1 MKMTNFFKELGK
13 AHAKEFESTEEKSS
27 PLSFQLEQEDFK
39 KLEFYCEKL
48 DINKTKFINMII
60 KEKLIFALAEY
71 LDSSGKNLA
80 DLDTSNLN
88 LHQKAY
94 LNGKLSLASLELKES
109 KEH

>member
-1 MKMTNFFKELGK
+1 
-13 AHAKEFESTEEKSS
+13 
-27 PLSFQLEQEDFK
+27 
-39 KLEFYCEKL
+39 
-48 DINKTKFINMII
+48 MII